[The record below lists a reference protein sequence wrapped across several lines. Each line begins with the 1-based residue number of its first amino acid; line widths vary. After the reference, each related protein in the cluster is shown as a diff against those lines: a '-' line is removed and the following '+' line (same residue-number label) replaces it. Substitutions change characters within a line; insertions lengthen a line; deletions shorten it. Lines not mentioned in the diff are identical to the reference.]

1 LFLLKSASGYIGS
14 YTDGYVNANRH
25 ISMMLDNRLSIGFA
39 LAMFGTLL
47 FSLKSIFI
55 KFLYLEELGADE
67 VLFFRMVISLPIYI
81 MILIWLLRIKKSSA
95 TTDTSVYAKV
105 FLLGFIGYYLASLL
119 DLMSLELISAQLERL
134 GLFTYP
140 FMVALLGFF
149 FFKEPLT
156 RRLLFSLVI
165 TYAGLWVVM
174 GQEIAMSGQAAIHGT
189 LLVLGSALSFAF
201 YVLFSKRFIRQ
212 LGSQLFTCI
221 AMISSCIFGL
231 LHGVIVLDI
240 ATLELS
246 FTSWTWL
253 LLLVIFSTVIP
264 SFMMVEAISRIGPAQ
279 TGVVG
284 MLGPVF
290 TIALAIFLLDEPFTM
305 QLVLGVVL
313 MMLGVSALFKD
324 QAK

>member
-1 LFLLKSASGYIGS
+1 MNIVQEIK
-14 YTDGYVNANRH
+14 
-25 ISMMLDNRLSIGFA
+25 LSKGFA

-55 KFLYLEELGADE
+55 KFLYLEDLGADE
-67 VLFFRMVISLPIYI
+67 VLFFRMEMSLPIYMI
-81 MILIWLLRIKKSSA
+81 ILIWLLRTKTSNAKIDLSA
-95 TTDTSVYAKV
+95 TTKI
-105 FLLGFIGYYLASLL
+105 FLLGFVGYYLASLL

-156 RRLLFSLVI
+156 RRLVFSLVI

-174 GQEIAMSGQAAIHGT
+174 GQEIVLSGEAAIRGT

-201 YVLFSKRFIRQ
+201 YVLFSKRFIKQ
-212 LGSQLFTCI
+212 LGSQLFTRI
-221 AMISSCIFGL
+221 AMISSCVFGL
-231 LHGVIVLDI
+231 LHGAIVLDI
-240 ATLELS
+240 TALS
-246 FTSWTWL
+246 LSYSAWIWL
-253 LLLVIFSTVIP
+253 LLLVVFSTVIP
-264 SFMMVEAISRIGPAQ
+264 SFMMVEAISRVGPAQ

-284 MLGPVF
+284 MLGPIF
-290 TIALAIFLLDEPFTM
+290 TIALAIFMLGEPFTM

-313 MMLGVSALFKD
+313 MMLGVASLFKD
-324 QAK
+324 EVR

>member
-1 LFLLKSASGYIGS
+1 M
-14 YTDGYVNANRH
+14 R
-25 ISMMLDNRLSIGFA
+25 DNRLSTGFA

-55 KFLYLEELGADE
+55 KFLYLEGLDADE
-67 VLFFRMVISLPIYI
+67 VLVFRMAISLPIYI
-81 MILIWLLRIKKSSA
+81 IVLIWLLSLKKSNA
-95 TTDTSVYAKV
+95 QIDLSVSFKI

-156 RRLLFSLVI
+156 RRLVFSLVI

-174 GQEIAMSGQAAIHGT
+174 GQEIAMSGEAAIRGT

-201 YVLFSKRFIRQ
+201 YVLFSKRFIKQ
-212 LGSQLFTCI
+212 LGSLLFTCI
-221 AMISSCIFGL
+221 AMISSCLFGL
-231 LHGVIVLDI
+231 LHGVVVLDDL
-240 ATLELS
+240 ATMSLS
-246 FTSWTWL
+246 FNVWLWL

-264 SFMMVEAISRIGPAQ
+264 SFMMVEAINRVGPAQ

-284 MLGPVF
+284 MLGPIF
-290 TIALAIFLLDEPFTM
+290 TIALAIFLLGEPFTM
-305 QLVLGVVL
+305 QLVLGVIL
-313 MMLGVSALFKD
+313 MMFGVASLFKD

>member
-1 LFLLKSASGYIGS
+1 MRVIKLSQGFTFA
-14 YTDGYVNANRH
+14 
-25 ISMMLDNRLSIGFA
+25 ML
-39 LAMFGTLL
+39 GTLL

-55 KFLYLEELGADE
+55 KFLYSENLGADE
-67 VLFFRMVISLPIYI
+67 VLVFRMAMSLPIYVF
-81 MILIWLLRIKKSSA
+81 ILIWLLRKKTFFTEINSFM
-95 TTDTSVYAKV
+95 VGKI

-156 RRLLFSLVI
+156 RRLVFSLVI

-174 GQEIAMSGQAAIHGT
+174 GQELRLSGNEVIQGT

-201 YVLFSKRFIRQ
+201 YVLFSKHFIQQ

-221 AMISSCIFGL
+221 AMISSCFFGL
-231 LHGVIVLDI
+231 LHGAIVLDVT
-240 ATLELS
+240 ALS
-246 FTSWTWL
+246 VSYKAWFWL
-253 LLLVIFSTVIP
+253 LLLVVFSTVIP
-264 SFMMVEAISRIGPAQ
+264 SFMMVEAINRVGPAQ

-284 MLGPVF
+284 MLGPIF
-290 TIALAIFLLDEPFTM
+290 TIALAIFLLGEPFTM
-305 QLVLGVVL
+305 QLVLGVIL
-313 MMLGVSALFKD
+313 MMLGVASLLKD
-324 QAK
+324 EMK